1 MCLDTRGLRHLLL
14 LFSLPLLSIVN
25 RACYGKEKQRQ
36 SLTCLL
42 WLLSIIRQY
51 VAGALQQV
59 VSEEEPPEWVLDTAT
74 HLDQVLQNVL
84 TRLGEGTNVNHT
96 HCD

>member
-1 MCLDTRGLRHLLL
+1 MVVAHLSELECKYCLCWR
-14 LFSLPLLSIVN
+14 I
-25 RACYGKEKQRQ
+25 ACYGKEQTRDAKRK

-42 WLLSIIRQY
+42 RLLPIIWQY

-59 VSEEEPPEWVLDTAT
+59 VSEEEAPEWVLDTTT
-74 HLDQVLQNVL
+74 HFDQVLQNVL
-84 TRLGEGTNVNHT
+84 TRLGEGANVHHT